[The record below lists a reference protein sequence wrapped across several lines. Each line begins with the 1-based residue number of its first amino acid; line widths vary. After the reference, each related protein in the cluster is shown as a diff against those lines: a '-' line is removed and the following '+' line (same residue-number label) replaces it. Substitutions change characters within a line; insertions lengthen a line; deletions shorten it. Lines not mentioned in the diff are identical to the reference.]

1 MDREDIKMFMLHCE
15 NMYILKM
22 LCAKDDL
29 IERLEQRWK
38 DNEQDISSGN
48 RVFEQKLK
56 GNPIAVAEI
65 EDAFKT
71 VGIIIRAKIERLCNE
86 GKYEEAQELE
96 KALIKINTADY
107 NH

>member
-1 MDREDIKMFMLHCE
+1 MDRKDIKMFMLHCE
-15 NMYILKM
+15 NMYILKK
-22 LCAKDDL
+22 LGFEDDF

-56 GNPIAVAEI
+56 GNPIAAAEI

-96 KALIKINTADY
+96 NALIKISTVNY

>member
-1 MDREDIKMFMLHCE
+1 MDRKDIKMFMLHCE

-22 LCAKDDL
+22 LGAKDDF

-38 DNEQDISSGN
+38 DNEQDISSEN
-48 RVFEQKLK
+48 RVFKQKIK
-56 GNPIAVAEI
+56 GNPIAAAEI

-71 VGIIIRAKIERLCNE
+71 CGIIIRAKIERLCNE

-96 KALIKINTADY
+96 KALNIINKQDY
-107 NH
+107 NN

>member
-22 LCAKDDL
+22 LGAKNDF

-56 GNPIAVAEI
+56 GDSIAAAEI

-71 VGIIIRAKIERLCNE
+71 AGIIIRAKIERLYNDR
-86 GKYEEAQELE
+86 KYEEAQELE
-96 KALIKINTADY
+96 KALIKINTVNY
-107 NH
+107 NQ